1 MVKETGVPTYHEI
14 LLTNN
19 KEQTINAG
27 NNLDEIY
34 ENFRKFQK
42 IPENYAEW
50 KKKPIPKAIYS
61 MTPFMQHF

>member
-27 NNLDEIY
+27 NNLDEIS

-42 IPENYAEW
+42 IMLSG
-50 KKKPIPKAIYS
+50 KKSQSQKLY
-61 MTPFMQHF
+61 TL